1 MVFWARHVWVVF
13 KAPVCWWLRD
23 FPIWN
28 HRPAGKPGVDG
39 MADWSHLYKGDF
51 MLSRGPVACVFFFN
65 LFELSDACISGSSCS
80 LVLICSCMNISIFMC
95 AIVKLIGLDTQIGGR
110 PPIHFHGICMP
121 ITICSLMMVGW
132 PSTIYHHKLAVYYIY
147 TTIPIVCIDPM

>member
-1 MVFWARHVWVVF
+1 MF

-95 AIVKLIGLDTQIGGR
+95 AIVKLIELDTQIGGR
-110 PPIHFHGICMP
+110 PPIHFHGDLYAYYNLFPNDGGM
-121 ITICSLMMVGW
+121 TINHISSQVGCILH
-132 PSTIYHHKLAVYYIY
+132 IY
-147 TTIPIVCIDPM
+147 TIPIVCIDPM